1 MTKEHIWT
9 FAIVVAGVILA
20 MWLSTKL
27 KMNSFD
33 EFEQVS

>member
-1 MTKEHIWT
+1 MKENIIKFT
-9 FAIVVAGVILA
+9 VVVAAVLFA

-33 EFEQVS
+33 EFEQVN